1 MAVHLSG
8 GPAFS
13 ALRNRDCA
21 FYLLN
26 SSVMMM
32 CDSVEHIIS
41 YWVIFHTFHSPWLAG
56 YAVLSH
62 WAPHL
67 LFAVWTGAL
76 ADRINCRRL
85 LIATQAGYMCV
96 SLGWATLL
104 LSGELQL
111 WQAVALLTAHGLVSV
126 ISTPASQLMIY
137 EIAGPAQL
145 QSAVRLLSTG
155 RAFGLLFGPALG
167 GLLMVGFGVGVG
179 MLVNGALYLPGIL
192 WLRSVRYTGHPA
204 ESPAQTRRPGFI
216 VVEIA
221 DLLRQLAGNRAIVA
235 MIVLVGIS
243 ALFVG
248 NAMQSQMP
256 EYATDLGTDTQGI
269 AYSTLQGAGAA
280 GAVLGGLLLETG
292 GLLPPSPVTAIVT
305 TGLWCLTL
313 VAFTV
318 TPSYGLALGL
328 LVIAGLLR
336 LTSQAMAQTLV
347 QLMAPAH
354 LRGRI
359 LGVFNMSQ
367 LGLQVGAGFTVG
379 IMGGV
384 IGARLALAIS
394 ALLLFGVC
402 FSLLAFVLQRRPVVA
417 AQAIPREA

>member
-1 MAVHLSG
+1 MALHLSDRVHS
-8 GPAFS
+8 PAFA

-21 FYLLN
+21 IYLLMT
-26 SSVMMM
+26 SVVMM

-67 LFAVWTGAL
+67 VFAVWSGAL
-76 ADRINCRRL
+76 ADRMDCRRL
-85 LIATQAGYMCV
+85 LIVTQAGYMCV

-104 LSGELQL
+104 LSGTLDL
-111 WQAVALLTAHGLVSV
+111 WQAVVLLTAHGLLSV
-126 ISTPASQLMIY
+126 VSTPASQLLIY
-137 EIAGPAQL
+137 EIAGREHL
-145 QSAVRLLSTG
+145 QSAVRLVATG
-155 RAFGLLFGPALG
+155 RSVGLLFGPALG
-167 GLLMVGFGVGVG
+167 GLLIVAFGPGIG
-179 MLVNGALYLPGIL
+179 MLVNGAIYLPGIL
-192 WLRSVRYTGHPA
+192 WLQSVRYSGHAA
-204 ESPAQTRRPGFI
+204 EEPVQVRRPGFI
-216 VVEIA
+216 VGEVA

-235 MIVLVGIS
+235 MIALVGVS

-256 EYATDLGTDTQGI
+256 EYASDLGTDTQGI
-269 AYSTLQGAGAA
+269 AYSTLQGASAA
-280 GAVLGGLLLETG
+280 GALLGGVLLEMG
-292 GLLPPSPVTAIVT
+292 SLLPPHPVTAIVA

-313 VAFTV
+313 VAFAA
-318 TPSYGLALGL
+318 TPNYGLALGL
-328 LVIAGLLR
+328 LVLAGLLR
-336 LTSQAMAQTLV
+336 LTTSSMAQTLV
-347 QLMAPAH
+347 QLQAPPH

-394 ALLLFGVC
+394 ALLLFAVC
-402 FSLLAFVLQRRPVVA
+402 LSLLAFVFQRQPAVVA
-417 AQAIPREA
+417 AEDG